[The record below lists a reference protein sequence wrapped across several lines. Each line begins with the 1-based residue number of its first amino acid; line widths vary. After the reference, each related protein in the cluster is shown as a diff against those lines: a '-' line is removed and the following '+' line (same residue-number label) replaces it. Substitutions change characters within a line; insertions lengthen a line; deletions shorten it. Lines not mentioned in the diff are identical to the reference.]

1 MSKFTNF
8 ALAALATMTLVG
20 VSAQDRHGDPDE
32 LDARQLLL
40 NDGKKSSIWR
50 KSTIDDLR

>member
-1 MSKFTNF
+1 MRKFTNF

-32 LDARQLLL
+32 LDANSARGATAR
-40 NDGKKSSIWR
+40 NSRHVES
-50 KSTIDDLR
+50 DDR